1 MDKEQINEFMRLA
14 GNQIIENLGEEMK
27 DYVRN
32 VVMVNLEEGRVS
44 LLGKMTLKEAF
55 VGLLENID
63 TAYLEFMKIQEKGG
77 NNETK
82 K

>member
-14 GNQIIENLGEEMK
+14 GNQVIENLSEEIK

-32 VVMVNLEEGRVS
+32 VVLVNLEESRVS

-55 VGLLENID
+55 EGLLENID
-63 TAYLEFMKIQEKGG
+63 TAHLEFMKIQEKGDRQ
-77 NNETK
+77 
-82 K
+82 